1 MNETIRKLREQHNY
15 SQTYLALCLKVSRQ
29 MYIKYENGEVE
40 PPVHVIK
47 ALCKLYDV
55 SYDVIIDGRSEE
67 TALPDMV
74 ADPAP
79 AYCAKDEGSAYC
91 YPISFEG
98 YKEEDSLSEKIQ
110 RLSKDSFKML
120 VSFVNFLLLEDK
132 DKPPTIIPPK
142 IKSKKAFFDLAGKID
157 IDPNAVMELRE
168 ISKI

>member
-67 TALPDMV
+67 TVLPNMV

-79 AYCAKDEGSAYC
+79 AYCYPGSFDE
-91 YPISFEG
+91 
-98 YKEEDSLSEKIQ
+98 YKEASLSEKIQ
-110 RLSKDSFKML
+110 RLSKDSFKM
-120 VSFVNFLLLEDK
+120 VVDFVDFLTHKE
-132 DKPPTIIPPK
+132 IEQPK
-142 IKSKKAFFDLAGKID
+142 ILQPRIKSKKAFFDLAGKID
-157 IDPNAVMELRE
+157 IDLNAVIELRE

>member
-15 SQTYLALCLKVSRQ
+15 SQTYLALVLKVSRQ

-40 PPVHVIK
+40 PPVHVVR

-55 SYDVIIDGRSEE
+55 SYDMIIDGKLEE
-67 TALPDMV
+67 PVAPNMV

-79 AYCAKDEGSAYC
+79 AYCAKDEGSACC
-91 YPISFEG
+91 YPISFDG
-98 YKEEDSLSEKIQ
+98 YKEDSLYEKIQ
-110 RLSKDSFKML
+110 RLSKDSFKIL
-120 VSFVNFLLLEDK
+120 VSFVNFLLLEEK

-142 IKSKKAFFDLAGKID
+142 IKSKKEFFDLAGKID
-157 IDPNAVMELRE
+157 IDADAVMELRE